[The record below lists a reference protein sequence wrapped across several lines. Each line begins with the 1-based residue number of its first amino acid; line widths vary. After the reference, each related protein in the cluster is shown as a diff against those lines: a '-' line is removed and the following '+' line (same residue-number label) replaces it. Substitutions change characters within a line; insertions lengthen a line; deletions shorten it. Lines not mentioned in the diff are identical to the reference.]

1 MKTRLACI
9 LGALAMAAGTAS
21 ANVAPIGP
29 DFVSA
34 APRMHIDRSLVAS
47 STAMNRIDPL
57 DVVGFARNSSM
68 LSGEAV
74 AQVDAAAKWL
84 KRHPDHRI
92 VLEGHADRR
101 GSDLYNEDLSTRR
114 IQAVRNRLI
123 GWGVKADRI
132 VMITYGE
139 EEALDPGHL
148 NDRRVVMFASTQ
160 QPQQIIAQ
168 QLEHRDVVVAVWTD
182 RDTLMQLQPDSPPIR
197 REVVGRR

>member
-1 MKTRLACI
+1 MVAA
-9 LGALAMAAGTAS
+9 LGMGAGVAS

-34 APRMHIDRSLVAS
+34 APRMNIDRSLVAS
-47 STAMNRIDPL
+47 PTAMNRIDPI
-57 DVVGFARNSSM
+57 DVVGFGHNSAA
-68 LSGEAV
+68 LSGVAV
-74 AQVDAAAKWL
+74 DQVDAAAKWL
-84 KRHPDHRI
+84 KRHPNHRI

-123 GWGVKADRI
+123 AWGVKADRI

-160 QPQQIIAQ
+160 LPQQIIAQ
-168 QLEHRDVVVAVWTD
+168 QLEHRDVIVAVWTD
-182 RDTLMQLQPDSPPIR
+182 RDALMQLQPNSPPIR
-197 REVVGRR
+197 REVVGTR